1 MLRLPHALFS
11 LGLVATSLV
20 AQSPLPQVAKAGKT
34 AKTAK
39 AIDPADLDLAVKPCD
54 DFYQYANGGW
64 LKRSTI
70 PADKARFGSFEELAD
85 RNRDTLH
92 AILEETSQR
101 SDWKKGS
108 LEQKV
113 GDFFASG
120 MDQAAIEKLGAAP
133 LSPWLAR
140 IEAMKSTRD
149 LASVLAAFHGAHAG
163 GGGFGFGVAQDAKNS
178 TQYLAQLSQGGLGLP
193 DRDYYTKT
201 DAKSKDL
208 REKYVAHVAKMMV
221 LAGEDSMDAR
231 AHADAV
237 MIVETRLAKASM
249 SRVDQRDPQ
258 KTYHKM
264 LVSELE
270 QMAPQFAWRLYFKGL
285 GLKQVGD
292 VNVRQ
297 PAFIMEFGSMAE
309 DITLPEWRA
318 YLRWHAVSS
327 AAPHLSRA
335 FVDEAFDFNSRILN
349 GIPQQQDRWKRVQA
363 VLDTPS
369 ALGEAAGQLYVKQAF
384 SPEAKQKMVVLIENL
399 RAALK
404 EKIVALPWMGADT
417 KQQAL
422 KKLAAF
428 GVKVGYPDKWKDASK
443 IEVVRG
449 DFYGNIMRAR
459 AFETRHN
466 LEKLGQPIDRTE
478 WGMTPST
485 VNAYYSPTMNEIVF
499 PAGILQPPFFDAKA
513 DDAVNYGGIGAVIGH
528 EMTHGFDDSG
538 SQFDAEGNLK
548 NWWTEADKKAYESR
562 TDLVVKEFD
571 AFKALPDQNVNGK
584 LTLGENIADLGG
596 LKIAFAAWQKS
607 LGGRSPDPIDG
618 FTGPQRFFLN
628 FAVIWRNVIRPEA
641 QRVRLNTDPHSPGR
655 FRTIGP
661 LSNLPEF
668 YQAFGCADG
677 DAMKRAEDVRP
688 SIW

>member
-1 MLRLPHALFS
+1 MSRLHPALLS
-11 LGLVATSLV
+11 LGLLATTLA
-20 AQSPLPQVAKAGKT
+20 AQSPAPGNAS
-34 AKTAK
+34 K
-39 AIDPADLDLAVKPCD
+39 AIDPANLDLSVRPCD
-54 DFYQYANGGW
+54 DFYQFANGGW

-70 PADKARFGSFEELAD
+70 PPDKARFGSFEELAD
-85 RNRDTLH
+85 RNRDALH
-92 AILEETSQR
+92 AILEETSK
-101 SDWKKGS
+101 STDWKKGS
-108 LEQKV
+108 IEQKV
-113 GDFFASG
+113 GDFYASG
-120 MDQAAIEKLGAAP
+120 MDLAAIEKLGAAP
-133 LSPWLAR
+133 LKPWLDR
-140 IEAMKSTRD
+140 IEAMRGPKD
-149 LASVLAAFHGAHAG
+149 LAPVLAAFHGARAG
-163 GGGFGFGVAQDAKNS
+163 GGGFGLGVSQDAKNS
-178 TQYLAQLSQGGLGLP
+178 TQYIVQLNQGGLGLP
-193 DRDYYTKT
+193 DRDYYTKD

-208 REKYVAHVAKMMV
+208 RAKYLAHVARMMV
-221 LAGEDSMDAR
+221 LVGEDPQDAG
-231 AHADAV
+231 AHADSV
-237 MIVETRLAKASM
+237 LLVETRLAKASLT
-249 SRVDQRDPQ
+249 RVEQRDPQ

-264 LVSELE
+264 PVSELVKL
-270 QMAPQFAWRLYFKGL
+270 APQFDWSAYFKGR
-285 GLKQVGD
+285 GIKQLVD
-292 VNVRQ
+292 LNVRQ
-297 PAFIMEFGSMAE
+297 PGFFKEFGVLAE
-309 DITLPEWRA
+309 QITLPEWRA

-327 AAPHLSRA
+327 AAPYLSQA
-335 FVDEAFDFNSRILN
+335 FVDEAFDFNSRTLN

-369 ALGEAAGQLYVKQAF
+369 ALGEAAGQLYVRKAF
-384 SPEAKQKMVVLIENL
+384 SPEAKQKMLALIENL

-404 EKIVALPWMGADT
+404 EKIVALPWMGEDT

-459 AFETRHN
+459 AYETKRN
-466 LEKLGQPIDRTE
+466 IEKLGQPIDRTE

-513 DDAVNYGGIGAVIGH
+513 DDAVNYGGIGTVIGH
-528 EMTHGFDDSG
+528 EMTHGFDDQG

-548 NWWTEADKKAYESR
+548 NWWTDADRKAYESR

-596 LKIAFAAWQKS
+596 LKIAYAAWMKS
-607 LGGRSPDPIDG
+607 QAGKRLEPIDG
-618 FTGPQRFFLN
+618 FSGPQRLFLN

-641 QRVRLNTDPHSPGR
+641 LRVRLNTDPHSPGQY
-655 FRTIGP
+655 RTIGT

-668 YQAFGCADG
+668 FAAFGCMDG
-677 DAMKRAEDVRP
+677 NAMKRPENERP